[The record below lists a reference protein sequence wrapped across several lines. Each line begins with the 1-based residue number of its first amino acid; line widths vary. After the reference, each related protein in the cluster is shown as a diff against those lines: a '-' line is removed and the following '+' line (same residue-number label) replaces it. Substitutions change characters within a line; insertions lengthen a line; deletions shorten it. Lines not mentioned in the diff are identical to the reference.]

1 MKRVNIYITPP
12 QEERIANIADVL
24 NVTRAEVVRLAVNEF
39 SEKHQQEIN
48 TFMEKFNGND
58 NSKKDVEQTFLREC
72 LKYPKFFIKNAV
84 KINTHNRLFDMGSLQ
99 GDLIDILHEHNEVII
114 NKSIQC
120 GATTTHL
127 AYMLHYAVF
136 NPNTNLLI
144 VSHNTIYANQLLDNF
159 KALLLSLPKF
169 MQPKIIKNTV
179 NRLELDNGTKIMA
192 YSISNYYI
200 SGINVNVREIN
211 VRYIYMDEIA
221 YFDTNELKEFM
232 NAFHPKSQEGKC
244 KLVISSNP
252 HGFNEF
258 YHLWSEAL
266 TGYNNLQPVC
276 IPWQSVPGRD
286 EKWKEEQIKCIG
298 KRVFKQE
305 YECKF
310 IGNNMLFPGLK
321 EAPMMS
327 F

>member
-99 GDLIDILHEHNEVII
+99 GDLIDILHEHNEVIV
-114 NKSIQC
+114 NKSRQC
-120 GATTTHL
+120 GSTVIHL
-127 AYMLHYAVF
+127 AYMLHYAIF
-136 NPNTNLLI
+136 NPDRNLI
-144 VSHNTIYANQLLDNF
+144 IFSHNTLSATQLLKRF
-159 KALLLSLPKF
+159 KDLLISLPKF

-192 YSISNYYI
+192 HVIDAKCTK
-200 SGINVNVREIN
+200 EIN
-211 VRYIYMDEIA
+211 IHYVYMDEIA
-221 YFDTNELKEFM
+221 ISDTNELKEFM